1 MCLGIAMKVVEIYDG
16 AANGV
21 VEAGGVKKHCFFH
34 MVDNLKVGDYVI
46 VHAGC
51 AIEKIEENEA
61 QENLKLI
68 EQCLLGDSNESSS
81 I

>member
-16 AANGV
+16 GLNGV

-34 MVDNLKVGDYVI
+34 LIDDLKVGDYVI

-51 AIEKIEENEA
+51 AIEKIDEKDAMENM
-61 QENLKLI
+61 KLI
-68 EQCLLGDSNESSS
+68 EQCLLGDEVESDEP
-81 I
+81 

>member
-16 AANGV
+16 GMDGV
-21 VEAGGVKKHCFFH
+21 VEGGGVKRHCFFH
-34 MVDNLKVGDYVI
+34 MIDDLKVGDYVI

-51 AIEKIEENEA
+51 AIEKIDEEEA

-68 EQCLLGDSNESSS
+68 EQCLLGEEDAT
-81 I
+81 